1 MSATEVSPVGG
12 TGAATSAATGAPA
25 SSAIGAAAGAGPAHA
40 GERVPLVDLGWQR
53 DAVAAEVEA
62 GFADVLATTAFVG
75 GPHVAAFEEALA
87 AYCGVRHCVGVANG
101 TDALELALRAH
112 AQVPGAEC
120 VLPANTFV
128 ATAEAVV
135 RAGGRPVLVDIDP
148 RTFLMDLGAAAAAIT
163 ERTAAV
169 VPVHLYGRMVDVSPL
184 RIVADRYGALLLED
198 AAQAHGA
205 SHGGRRAGGLG
216 DIAATSFYPGKN
228 LGAYGDA
235 GAVLTDDAELAD
247 RVRLLRSH
255 GERRRYDHEVVGG
268 NSRLDAL
275 QAVVL
280 AAKLRR
286 LDEWN
291 GLRRAAALRYD
302 ELLETVAGVVA
313 PQHPPGEQHVWHL
326 YVVRVPAA
334 VRERVVAGLRAA
346 GVEAAIH
353 YPVPLHLTAAFAHLA
368 QPAGT
373 FPHAERAAAEI
384 LTLPLFPGI
393 TPAQQERVV
402 AILAGLL

>member
-1 MSATEVSPVGG
+1 VTAAEV
-12 TGAATSAATGAPA
+12 TA
-25 SSAIGAAAGAGPAHA
+25 SAGPARA
-40 GERVPLVDLGWQR
+40 GTAPVFTAPVAAERRPDGRVPLVDLGWQR
-53 DAVAAEVEA
+53 DLVADEVEA
-62 GFADVLATTAFVG
+62 GFADVLARTAFVG
-75 GPHVAAFEEALA
+75 GPAVAAFERAFA
-87 AYCGVRHCVGVANG
+87 DYCGAASCVGVANG

-112 AQVPGAEC
+112 GVEPGAEC

-135 RAGGRPVLVDIDP
+135 RAGAVPVPVDIDP
-148 RTFLMDLGAAAAAIT
+148 ATFLIDAPAAVDAMS

-169 VPVHLYGRMVDVSPL
+169 IPVHLYGRMVDVTPL
-184 RIVADRYGALLLED
+184 RAAADRHDALLLED

-205 SHGGRRAGGLG
+205 RLGGRRAPIGG

-235 GAVLTDDAELAD
+235 GAVLTDRPELAE
-247 RVRLLRSH
+247 RVRLLRAH
-255 GERRRYDHEVVGG
+255 GERRRYAHELIGC
-268 NSRLDAL
+268 NSRLDSL

-280 AAKLRR
+280 SAKLRR

-302 ELLETVAGVVA
+302 ELLECVAGVVA
-313 PQHPPGEQHVWHL
+313 PHHPPADQHVWHL
-326 YVVRVPAA
+326 YVVRVP
-334 VRERVVAGLRAA
+334 RTERDRVLAGLRAA
-346 GVEAAIH
+346 GIEAAIH
-353 YPVPLHLTAAFAHLA
+353 YPVPVHLSPAFAHLGLE
-368 QPAGT
+368 AGA
-373 FPHAERAAAEI
+373 FPHAERAASEI

-402 AILAGLL
+402 AALAELL

>member
-1 MSATEVSPVGG
+1 MSATEVSPL
-12 TGAATSAATGAPA
+12 
-25 SSAIGAAAGAGPAHA
+25 AGAERA
-40 GERVPLVDLGWQR
+40 GERETGRVPLVDLGWQR
-53 DAVAAEVEA
+53 DVVAAEVGA
-62 GFADVLATTAFVG
+62 GFAEVLADTAFVG
-75 GPHVAAFEEALA
+75 GPHVAAFEQAFA
-87 AYCGVRHCVGVANG
+87 AYCGVRHCVGVGNG
-101 TDALELALRAH
+101 TDALEMALRAH
-112 AQVPGAEC
+112 ALVPGAAC

-148 RTFLMDLGAAAAAIT
+148 YTFLMDLGAAEAAIT
-163 ERTAAV
+163 EHTAAV
-169 VPVHLYGRMVDVSPL
+169 IPVHLYGRMVDVRPL
-184 RIVADRYGALLLED
+184 RAVADHHGVLLLED

-205 SHGGRRAGGLG
+205 ALGGLRAGGLG

-255 GERRRYDHEVVGG
+255 GERERYHHEVVGG

-302 ELLETVAGVVA
+302 ELLESVAGLVA
-313 PQHPPGEQHVWHL
+313 PQQPPGEQHVWHL
-326 YVVRVPAA
+326 YVVRVP
-334 VRERVVAGLRAA
+334 RTERDRIVTGLRAA
-346 GVEAAIH
+346 GVEAAVH
-353 YPVPLHLTAAFAHLA
+353 YPVPLHLTPAFAHLA
-368 QPAGT
+368 QPAGA

-393 TPAQQERVV
+393 TPTQQERVV